1 MSKLKH
7 GKGGSPLSENRIKV
21 LLADNNRE
29 LCSVLAEHI
38 GIQEDMELVAIAYD
52 GLQAV
57 ELIKEYQPDVL
68 ILDITM
74 PYLDGIGVME
84 RLADNPDAPKVI
96 VLTAFE
102 QESMVQRLIAMGAV
116 YYMVKPFDTL
126 ILLERIRQFGHKNGN
141 YTKEI
146 YSSVLS
152 AARGLSR
159 HQLEL
164 EVTKIFHEMGVP
176 AHFRGYAYLRDAI
189 ILAIQEE
196 DILGN
201 ITKNLYPRIAE
212 KYNSTSSG
220 VESAIR
226 HTIEIGWERGN
237 LESFKKM
244 FGTENYQKDRSR
256 FPTAA
261 SFIAKVADRI
271 RLQLQIPS

>member
-1 MSKLKH
+1 MSD
-7 GKGGSPLSENRIKV
+7 EIIRV
-21 LLADNNRE
+21 VLADNNLE
-29 LCSVLAEHI
+29 LCHVLSEHI
-38 GIQEDMELVAIAYD
+38 KIQEDMELVAVAYD
-52 GLQAV
+52 GLQALEMV
-57 ELIKEYQPDVL
+57 KEYKPDVL

-84 RLADNPDAPKVI
+84 RLVEIGDAPEVI

-102 QESMVQRLIAMGAV
+102 QESMVQRMISMGAA

-126 ILLERIRQFGHKNGN
+126 ILMERIRQFGKKHGD
-141 YTKEI
+141 YTKE
-146 YSSVLS
+146 SSHKYNS
-152 AARGLSR
+152 PPISTKGFSR
-159 HQLEL
+159 HRLEI
-164 EVTKIFHEMGVP
+164 EVTKLFHEMGVP
-176 AHFRGYAYLRDAI
+176 AHFRGYSYLRDAI
-189 ILAIQEE
+189 IMTVQEE

-226 HTIEIGWERGN
+226 HTIETGWERGN
-237 LESFKKM
+237 PESFKKM
-244 FGTENYQKDRSR
+244 FGIDNYQGTRSR

-271 RLQLQIPS
+271 RLQLQVPG